1 MGAAM
6 PWTDRIGRRL
16 NLRDLHILLAV
27 AKSGSMGKAAA
38 ELAISQ
44 PSVSKA
50 IAAVEHAVGLRLLD
64 RGAHGVEPTI
74 YGRALLKCGVAV
86 FDELRQ
92 GVGALDFLADAGT
105 GELRIGCS
113 ESLAA
118 GFISVVV
125 DRLSRRYPRAVFNV
139 IPADPTALIDRE
151 LRQRNI
157 EAAITWIPRPYPPDD
172 VEVEVLFADRLILMA
187 SSSSKWAR
195 RRKIVWEDLLDEA
208 WVLPPPDSAFG
219 TYITEQIR
227 AAGLQPP
234 QAKVVSFSIPLHH
247 RMLAT
252 GRFVT
257 LLAVSILQF
266 TGNLPLKALSL
277 ESPVPPR
284 PVGIMTLKGR
294 TLSPL
299 ALAFIECAW
308 QVARPLARD
317 SHLISR

>member
-1 MGAAM
+1 M

-74 YGRALLKCGVAV
+74 YGRALLRCGVAV

-92 GVGALDFLADAGT
+92 GVSALEFLADAGT

-125 DRLSRRYPRAVFNV
+125 DRLSRRYPRAVFHV
-139 IPADPTALIDRE
+139 VPADPTALIDRE
-151 LRQRNI
+151 LRERNI
-157 EAAITWIPRPYPPDD
+157 EAAITWIPQPNSHDD
-172 VEVEVLFADRLILMA
+172 LDIEVLFEDRLILMA
-187 SSSSKWAR
+187 NSSSKWAR
-195 RRKIVWEDLLDEA
+195 RRKIAWDDLLAEP
-208 WVLPPPDSAFG
+208 WVLPPPDSALG
-219 TYITEQIR
+219 LYIAEQIR

-234 QAKVVSFSIPLHH
+234 HARVVSFSIPLHH

-257 LLAVSILQF
+257 LLATSILQF
-266 TGNLPLKALSL
+266 TANLPLKALPL
-277 ESPVPPR
+277 QSPVPAR
-284 PVGIMTLKGR
+284 PVGVMTLKGR

-299 ALAFIECAW
+299 ALAFIDCARE
-308 QVARPLARD
+308 VARPLAK
-317 SHLISR
+317 H